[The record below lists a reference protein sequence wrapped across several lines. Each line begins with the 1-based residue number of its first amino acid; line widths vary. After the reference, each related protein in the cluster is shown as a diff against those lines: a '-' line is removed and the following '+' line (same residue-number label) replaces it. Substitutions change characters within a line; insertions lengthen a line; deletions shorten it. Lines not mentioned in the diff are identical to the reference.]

1 MYHIPVLKKEVIEYL
16 NPLPGQNFIDG
27 TLGGG
32 GHAREIAKSITPNGK
47 VLAIDVDPDAL
58 EHFKN
63 QYVNLK
69 NIILVSGNFRDIK
82 KIALENNFNNASGI
96 LFDLGV
102 SSYQLDRNA
111 KGFGFD
117 ADTLDMRMGE
127 GDLTAYEIVNRWSE
141 QELIELFREYGE
153 ESLSKP
159 IAKKIIEYR
168 KLKKIEKPSELVQ
181 IISEAYKKYYKKPS
195 LKNPA
200 TKVFQ
205 ALRIRVNDELSA
217 LEEALRGARDV
228 LGEGGKIVVIS
239 YHSLEDRIVK
249 NFFRKEAKKCICPPE
264 YPKCQCEHEKT
275 LKIITKKLVVPTPQ
289 EILEN
294 PRSRSAKM
302 RVAEKLK
309 Y

>member
-1 MYHIPVLKKEVIEYL
+1 MYHTPVLLDEVLEYL

-32 GHAREIAKSITPNGK
+32 GHAEEIAKRIIPNGK
-47 VLAIDVDPDAL
+47 VLAIDVDSDAL

-102 SSYQLDRNA
+102 SSHQFDESV

-117 ADTLDMRMGE
+117 ANTLDMRMGE

-141 QELIELFREYGE
+141 QELFELFREYGE
-153 ESLSKP
+153 ESLAKP
-159 IAKKIIEYR
+159 IARKIIEHR
-168 KLKKIEKPSELVQ
+168 KSKKIEKPSELVN

-217 LEEALRGARDV
+217 LEEALWGARDV
-228 LGEGGKIVVIS
+228 LGEGGKIAVIS